1 MPKIVSKTEL
11 LELAGHES
19 EPTGWFLVDQERV
32 DRFAEATLDR
42 QFIHVDPERAG
53 ATRFGGTIA
62 HGFLTLSLLPHLA
75 ESIAVVPE
83 GLRMAVNYG
92 VDRVRF
98 PRPVPVGS
106 EIRLRLKVLEVTQR
120 RSGQLLVR
128 SEATLEVRG
137 KARPAL
143 VAETLALFIVD

>member
-1 MPKIVSKTEL
+1 MPTVLRKTEFL
-11 LELAGHES
+11 QLAGHES
-19 EPTGWFLVDQERV
+19 EPTSWFLVDQDRV

-62 HGFLTLSLLPHLA
+62 HGFLSLSLLPHLA
-75 ESIAVVPE
+75 ESVAIVPE

-92 VDRVRF
+92 LDRVRF

-106 EIRLRLKVLEVTQR
+106 EIRLRLKVLEVDER

>member
-1 MPKIVSKTEL
+1 
-11 LELAGHES
+11 
-19 EPTGWFLVDQERV
+19 
-32 DRFAEATLDR
+32 
-42 QFIHVDPERAG
+42 
-53 ATRFGGTIA
+53 
-62 HGFLTLSLLPHLA
+62 
-75 ESIAVVPE
+75 
-83 GLRMAVNYG
+83 MAVNYG
-92 VDRVRF
+92 LDRVRF

-106 EIRLRLKVLEVTQR
+106 EIRLRLKVLEVDER